1 MVEIKSMDQESIHL
15 YVERELK
22 ALITMESLLSAW
34 FLLIITE
41 LLSFT
46 SFSGHQKTYLY
57 SSKRSNVVSIICTFP
72 HTQTL
77 NSSCFKFTLY
87 YYIKK
92 IGKIYS
98 MIVFFSCFFFLYLIN

>member
-1 MVEIKSMDQESIHL
+1 MVEIKSRDQESIHL

-34 FLLIITE
+34 FLLITE

-57 SSKRSNVVSIICTFP
+57 SSKRSNVVSIMCTFP
-72 HTQTL
+72 HTRL
-77 NSSCFKFTLY
+77 
-87 YYIKK
+87 
-92 IGKIYS
+92 
-98 MIVFFSCFFFLYLIN
+98 